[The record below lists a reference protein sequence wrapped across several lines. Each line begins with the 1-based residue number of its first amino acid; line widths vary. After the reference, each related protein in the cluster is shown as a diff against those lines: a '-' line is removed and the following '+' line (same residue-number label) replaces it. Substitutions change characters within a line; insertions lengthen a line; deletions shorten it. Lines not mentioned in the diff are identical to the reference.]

1 MLYPPLK
8 RTAFCISCSIIH
20 LQNVQNLF
28 HVVCVQES
36 CCVVV
41 RFRYQNIE
49 KHVSPYQTFNEQ
61 GHPCCLESHGLLIQP
76 NCDFEQFNVIYK
88 KPHQQ
93 RYQHR
98 ALEAGW
104 TIPSNNHIVHRYFS
118 SYQAIHHC
126 QSASKLQRRQ

>member
-20 LQNVQNLF
+20 LQNIQNLF

-49 KHVSPYQTFNEQ
+49 KHVSPYRTINEQ
-61 GHPCCLESHGLLIQP
+61 GHPCCLESHGLLVQP
-76 NCDFEQFNVIYK
+76 NSDFEQFNVIYK

-93 RYQHR
+93 RYQNR
-98 ALEAGW
+98 ALEASW
-104 TIPSNNHIVHRYFS
+104 TIPSNN
-118 SYQAIHHC
+118 
-126 QSASKLQRRQ
+126 